1 MKITHR
7 SLSRAAALLLLVL
20 PACTMK
26 SEEAPDFAGPSEFGK
41 SINITVTPDAIV
53 QDGASQS
60 VVTVTALGP
69 NAQPL
74 PNHAAAR
81 RDPRRRRADGL
92 RQSLGA
98 EPRHRRQ
105 RTRHARLYRSADL
118 PPGALIDTQTIVQ
131 IGVTASTSDASN
143 AVTRFANLRLLPPG
157 RVGPPSDLPLS
168 FTTGTP
174 STGEVAAPLAFAVI
188 PPRGP
193 DDRPL
198 HLELR

>member
-1 MKITHR
+1 MKIKQR
-7 SLSRAAALLLLVL
+7 SLSRAAALLLVVL

-26 SEEAPDFAGPSEFGK
+26 SQEAPDFTGPSEFGK
-41 SINITVTPDAIV
+41 SINVTVTPDAIV

-60 VVTVTALGP
+60 VVMVTALGV

-74 PNHAAAR
+74 ANIPLRAEIRVDDVPTDFGSLSAR
-81 RDPRRRRADGL
+81 NLVTDCRRA
-92 RQSLGA
+92 
-98 EPRHRRQ
+98 
-105 RTRHARLYRSADL
+105 RHAGLYRSRDCAGCRDRY
-118 PPGALIDTQTIVQ
+118 QTVVQ
-131 IGVTASTSDASN
+131 IGITAASGDAAN

-174 STGEVAAPLAFAVI
+174 STRGGGRAVGVCRH
-188 PPRGP
+188 PARGP

-198 HLELR
+198 QLELR